1 MQPPAAIGI
10 VVPDGVPES
19 IEGTTRRHDQMRQS
33 LIGYT
38 LGQRASIGVKSKAK
52 SLAPP
57 TPRHDKGRRA
67 RPTSGRGERVQDL
80 EESRYR

>member
-1 MQPPAAIGI
+1 MQPPAAIE
-10 VVPDGVPES
+10 VFVPDGVPES
-19 IEGTTRRHDQMRQS
+19 IEGTTRRHDRMRQS

-38 LGQRASIGVKSKAK
+38 LGKASIGVKSKAK

-57 TPRHDKGRRA
+57 TPRHDRGRRA
-67 RPTSGRGERVQDL
+67 RPTSGFGERVQDL

>member
-1 MQPPAAIGI
+1 MQPPAAIGVI
-10 VVPDGVPES
+10 VPDDMPES
-19 IEGTTRRHDQMRQS
+19 IEGTTRRNDQMRQS

-38 LGQRASIGVKSKAK
+38 LGKRSSIGVKSKAK

-57 TPRHDKGRRA
+57 TPRHDSGSWA